1 MIHIQ
6 QEHIEKHIA
15 TLSLLSQ
22 SKIWQQITILNLLSS
37 GNKLAVL
44 AQSESVKEH
53 GKEHRPGVA
62 TALIRDTIRG
72 HVEASLSQVEE
83 ENVQGIGLQK

>member
-1 MIHIQ
+1 M
-6 QEHIEKHIA
+6 
-15 TLSLLSQ
+15 
-22 SKIWQQITILNLLSS
+22 TILNLLSS
-37 GNKLAVL
+37 RNKLAVL

-72 HVEASLSQVEE
+72 YTEASLS
-83 ENVQGIGLQK
+83 